1 MSRKKKHGAQ
11 KPPLS
16 RLDKNIYW
24 TLIWLNVG
32 VAILF
37 WRGFGFWIPRA
48 VGFSEAGVVA
58 CSEQWGWIA
67 SLYVA
72 LFLWLTFTMILTK
85 GLDKKQPIFGNK
97 TAKPSALTPM
107 LLVYPIISKDFW
119 QKMTKKTKEKM
130 ITVGIVLAVLLCIG
144 ITILCLSFY
153 PRTVLYNDMHMER
166 YDITN
171 QMTDSHHLDAAD
183 TIKIAIECHRSGG
196 KSHRVYYD
204 LHLRASFGEE
214 SYDFETDEFLE
225 MSDAEALRFL
235 ISVKERYGTR
245 VELIGASLADEL
257 IDDTGWGSTKKAL
270 LHELFDL
277 KY

>member
-1 MSRKKKHGAQ
+1 MSRKKKHGAK

-16 RLDKNIYW
+16 GLDKNIYW

-32 VAILF
+32 FAILF
-37 WRGFGFWIPRA
+37 WLGFGFWIPHA
-48 VGFSEAGVVA
+48 VGFSGAGVIA
-58 CSEQWGWIA
+58 CSDQWGSIA
-67 SLYVA
+67 SVYVA
-72 LFLWLTFTMILTK
+72 LFLWFTFTMILTS

-97 TAKPSALTPM
+97 AAKPSALTPM
-107 LLVYPIISKDFW
+107 LPVYPLVSKEFW

-130 ITVGIVLAVLLCIG
+130 ITVGIVLTILLCVG

-166 YDITN
+166 YGANN

-183 TIKIAIECHRSGG
+183 TIEIAIERHRSSG

-214 SYDFETDEFLE
+214 SYGFETDEFAK
-225 MSDAEALRFL
+225 MSDADALRFL
-235 ISVKERYGTR
+235 ISVKERYGNR
-245 VELIGASLADEL
+245 VELIGAPLADEL
-257 IDDTGWGSTKKAL
+257 IDDKGWGSAEKTL

-277 KY
+277 R